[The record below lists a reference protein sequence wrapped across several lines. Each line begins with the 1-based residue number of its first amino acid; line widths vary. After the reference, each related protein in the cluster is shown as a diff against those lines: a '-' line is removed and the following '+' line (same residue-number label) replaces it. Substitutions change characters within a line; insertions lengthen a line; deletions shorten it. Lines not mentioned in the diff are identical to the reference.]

1 MFISTKDTAYG
12 RSCQPHSVDVLQ
24 YLQRM
29 TKKDS
34 KQVLWENVSRLM
46 VKRYGKENLTRL
58 AADSGV
64 GPGTC
69 TRIKV
74 QSTSVGL
81 EVVEAIAKALE
92 AEPWQMLV
100 PNLDPNKLP
109 SLGGDSGQWPMPM
122 VSKESFLSLPLD
134 DRLFIQ
140 GYLHRMI
147 EEKSAS
153 TGNRMAA

>member
-1 MFISTKDTAYG
+1 MI
-12 RSCQPHSVDVLQ
+12 
-24 YLQRM
+24 
-29 TKKDS
+29 KKDS

-74 QSTSVGL
+74 QGTSVGL

-92 AEPWQMLV
+92 AEPWQLLV
-100 PNLDPNKLP
+100 PNLDPYDLP

-122 VSKESFLSLPLD
+122 VSRESFLSLPAD
-134 DRLFIQ
+134 DRVFIQ

-147 EEKSAS
+147 EEKSNGKA
-153 TGNRMAA
+153 NRRAA

>member
-1 MFISTKDTAYG
+1 MI
-12 RSCQPHSVDVLQ
+12 
-24 YLQRM
+24 
-29 TKKDS
+29 KKDS
-34 KQVLWENVSRLM
+34 KKVLWENVSRLM

-81 EVVEAIAKALE
+81 EVVEAVAKALD

-100 PNLDPNKLP
+100 PDLDPYNLP
-109 SLGGDSGQWPMPM
+109 SLSGDSGQWPMPM
-122 VSKESFLSLPLD
+122 VSKDRFLSLPAD
-134 DRLFIQ
+134 DRVFIQ

-147 EEKSAS
+147 EEKM
-153 TGNRMAA
+153 GHAAKKEAA